1 MNVNEMPS
9 DRQRLLAGIE
19 LGGTKCICVL
29 ADETGHIFQQET
41 VPTTRP
47 EETLSALE
55 EILARWWKVHGFR
68 ALGIASFGPVDL
80 MPGSPTYGYVT
91 LTSKPHWSNT
101 DVAQRLSRPY
111 PVPMAFDT
119 DVNGAALAEG
129 RWGAA
134 KGLADYVY
142 VTVGTGVGCGL
153 IVHGR
158 PTRGLGH
165 CEIGHMRIA
174 RAKGDAWGGCCPFH
188 GDCVEGLASGTAIKA
203 RLESEHIST
212 ISADH
217 PVWELVA
224 HTLAQLSHTLVL
236 ATGPKRIIMGG
247 GVINGQPHLLPRV
260 AKLLEESINN
270 YIALPDT
277 AELICAPGLGV
288 KAGPLGPIAM
298 ALALEEAQGRKG

>member
-1 MNVNEMPS
+1 MTVNELPT
-9 DRQRLLAGIE
+9 DRVRLIAGIE

-29 ADETGHIFQQET
+29 ADDTGRIFEQET
-41 VPTTRP
+41 VPTTQP
-47 EETLSALE
+47 DVTLDALE
-55 EILARWWKVHGFR
+55 AILARWWNVHGFR

-80 MPGSPTYGYVT
+80 TPGSPTFGYIT
-91 LTSKPHWSNT
+91 LTSKPGWSNT
-101 DVAQRLSRPY
+101 DVAQRLSRPF

-134 KGLADYVY
+134 RGLDDYVY

-165 CEIGHMRIA
+165 CEIGHIRIP
-174 RAKGDAWGGCCPFH
+174 RAPGDDWAGSCPFH

-203 RLESEHIST
+203 RLGSEHISS
-212 ISADH
+212 ISAEH
-217 PVWELVA
+217 PVWDLVA
-224 HTLAQLSHTLVL
+224 HALAQLSHSLVL

-247 GVINGQPHLLPRV
+247 GVMTGQPHLLLRI
-260 AKLLEESINN
+260 ARLLAQSINK
-270 YIALPDT
+270 YVPLPDC
-277 AELICAPGLGV
+277 AELICAPGLGAL
-288 KAGPLGPIAM
+288 AGPLGPIAM
-298 ALALEEAQGRKG
+298 ALSLEEYSAD